1 MILVN
6 SLVPALLAGNTLIIK
21 PSPQTPLIPETFLEV
36 FREAGLPEDVLQVV
50 HCGNPKT
57 IASLIALSGI
67 QSVTFTGSTAGGL
80 ETQQAASGRVIP
92 VGLELG
98 GNDPAYIR
106 ADVDPKWAAEEIVDG
121 AVFNSGQSCC
131 SIERVYVHED
141 IYDIFVKEVV
151 QVVNGYV
158 LGDPLDGK
166 SHLGPVV
173 SVKSAQNIRLHI
185 EDAISKGAKSLTP
198 EDVFTKGESIAET
211 FVRPEILV
219 NVDHN
224 MRRYLKLLIHSSL
237 ADRRSNFDYR
247 CDERRNLRPCHSNT
261 KGFIG

>member
-1 MILVN
+1 LVN
-6 SLVPALLAGNTLIIK
+6 SLVPALLAGNTVIIK
-21 PSPQTPLIPETFLEV
+21 PSPQTPLVPETFAQV
-36 FREAGLPEDVLQVV
+36 FKEAGLPDNVLQVV

-57 IASLIALSGI
+57 IASLIASPGV

-80 ETQQAASGRVIP
+80 ATQQAASGRVIP

-106 ADVDPKWAAEEIVDG
+106 SDVDPKWAAEEIVDG

-141 IYDIFVKEVV
+141 VYDKFVEQVV
-151 QVVNGYV
+151 QVVNGYI

-173 SVKSAQNIRLHI
+173 SAKSAQNIRLHI
-185 EDAISKGAKSLTP
+185 KDAISKGAKTLTP
-198 EDVFTKGESIAET
+198 DGVFSKGESLAET
-211 FVRPEILV
+211 FVRPEVLI

-224 MRRYLKLLIHSSL
+224 MRMCFRTAHPFFTVLIESVFKLQ
-237 ADRRSNFDYR
+237 
-247 CDERRNLRPCHSNT
+247 E
-261 KGFIG
+261 